1 MANPIQQ
8 GLKPPV
14 LPDYPAHSGAAMA
27 NPIQQGL
34 KRDGEMTQPAQARHA
49 AMANPIQQ
57 GLKQLQVRSGEI
69 TVKAAMANPI
79 QQGLKPVRG
88 NRHRQIADR
97 PQWLIQYNKD

>member
-1 MANPIQQ
+1 MMVVPE
-8 GLKPPV
+8 P
-14 LPDYPAHSGAAMA
+14 AAMA

-34 KRDGEMTQPAQARHA
+34 KLSEVCWGVEQGIA

-57 GLKQLQVRSGEI
+57 GLKQEVLFKLKAAQQ
-69 TVKAAMANPI
+69 AAMANPI